1 MKETR
6 QQLVARLA
14 AERDPDVLREYVH
27 HAAWQVRW
35 TAIESLGKSG
45 SPDAEA
51 ALLEVLQL
59 NADVRDLPFA
69 NAALR
74 QVGSKAAVPAL
85 TALIHHPNEDVKA
98 SAIGAL
104 GVLGDASVT
113 PTYLD
118 ALSNRSWVAK
128 WYAMEAISR
137 GADERAI
144 GPVCE
149 RVRSILRRERKVK
162 LAGTTE
168 LMYALEYLARWR
180 SSSIVVEET
189 IAWVRQTAIG
199 RLRPEERSW
208 FETTFGDDSS
218 VEHPLE
224 GRT

>member
-6 QQLVARLA
+6 QRLVARLA

-45 SPDAEA
+45 SADAEA
-51 ALLEVLQL
+51 ALLEVLRL
-59 NADVRDLPFA
+59 NIDVRDFPFA

-74 QVGSKAAVPAL
+74 QVGSKAAIPAL
-85 TALIHHPNEDVKA
+85 TALIHHRNEDVKA

-118 ALSNRSWVAK
+118 ALSDRSWVAK
-128 WYAMEAISR
+128 WYAMEAIARS
-137 GADERAI
+137 ADERAI
-144 GPVCE
+144 EPVSE
-149 RVRSILRRERKVK
+149 RVRSILGRERKVNI
-162 LAGTTE
+162 AGTTE

-180 SSSIVVEET
+180 ASSAAAEET
-189 IAWVRQTAIG
+189 IAWVRQTAMG

-208 FETTFGDDSS
+208 LEAAFGDDSS
-218 VEHPLE
+218 VDHSLE
-224 GRT
+224 GGT